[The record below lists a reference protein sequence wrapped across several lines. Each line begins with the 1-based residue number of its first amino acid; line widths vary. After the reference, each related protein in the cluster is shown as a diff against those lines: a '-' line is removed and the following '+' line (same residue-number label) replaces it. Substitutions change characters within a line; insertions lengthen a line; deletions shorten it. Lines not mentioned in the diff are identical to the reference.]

1 MSGIISAPQFY
12 RVFPDLDPAVT
23 SPSHSSLMQAF
34 YTAIYEIGC
43 LAGAIWALVMGNKL
57 GRRKNILLGCTILSI
72 GAIIQVTA
80 MPGYVL
86 SSFTRNLTLM
96 NPVAQTSGGTS
107 VRHWADRHW
116 IWNWCEYGDD
126 PVVASR
132 VLEIA

>member
-86 SSFTRNLTLM
+86 SIFHPQADSD
-96 NPVAQTSGGTS
+96 SGC
-107 VRHWADRHW
+107 AD
-116 IWNWCEYGDD
+116 I
-126 PVVASR
+126 
-132 VLEIA
+132 